1 MVMLL
6 SIRHLHC
13 HQFNKFLV
21 VLMAENLLIQMH
33 STSNII
39 ITIEIQSEQTHNYNA
54 ADEVFIN

>member
-1 MVMLL
+1 
-6 SIRHLHC
+6 
-13 HQFNKFLV
+13 
-21 VLMAENLLIQMH
+21 MAENLLIQMH